1 MKGTKRSTLI
11 FARTE
16 LSSTDEREL
25 IERFQNGDT
34 EAFNPL
40 VLKYRQK
47 IYNLLYERVRDRE
60 IAKDLTQD
68 VFLKAF
74 QGLPHFKQDSKF
86 YSWLY
91 RIASNCGVDFIR
103 KQKRQ
108 KVLMF
113 GELPPDA
120 DNILQM
126 VQVYPSPSKMIENE
140 ELGQIIRKAV
150 HQLSP
155 GQQRVFKLRYRMELS
170 IKEIAV
176 RLKKPEGT
184 VKSQLYQAHQKLQRL
199 LIPYLQNEPLHWNG
213 EDENESDSAM

>member
-1 MKGTKRSTLI
+1 MKGTKPSVTI
-11 FARTE
+11 FAQTE
-16 LSSTDEREL
+16 LSSADECEL

-47 IYNLLYERVRDRE
+47 IYNLLYQRVRDRE

-91 RIASNCGVDFIR
+91 RIASNCSVDFMR

-113 GELPPDA
+113 RELPPDA
-120 DNILQM
+120 DDTLQM
-126 VQVYPSPSKMIENE
+126 AQVYPSPSEMMENE
-140 ELGQIIRKAV
+140 ELSRIIRKAAR
-150 HQLSP
+150 QLSP
-155 GQQRVFKLRYRMELS
+155 GQRRVFRLRHRMELS
-170 IKEIAV
+170 IKEIAI

-184 VKSQLYQAHQKLQRL
+184 VKSQLYHAHQKLQRL
-199 LIPYLQNEPLHWNG
+199 LIPYLQNEPLSWDG
-213 EDENESDSAM
+213 EDEDESDSEM

>member
-1 MKGTKRSTLI
+1 MKGTKQSTITFLQ
-11 FARTE
+11 TE
-16 LSSTDEREL
+16 LSSVDEREL

-47 IYNLLYERVRDRE
+47 IYNLLYLRVKDPE
-60 IAKDLTQD
+60 VAKDLSQD

-74 QGLPHFKQDSKF
+74 QGLPRFKQDSTF

-91 RIASNCGVDFIR
+91 RIASNCSVDYLR
-103 KQKRQ
+103 KQKRR

-120 DNILQM
+120 DNTLQM
-126 VQVYPSPSKMIENE
+126 TQMSPSPAEMIEND
-140 ELGQIIRKAV
+140 ELGRIIRKAV
-150 HQLSP
+150 RQLSP
-155 GQQRVFKLRYRMELS
+155 GERRVFKMRYQQELP

-176 RLKKPEGT
+176 RLNKSEGT
-184 VKSQLYQAHQKLQRL
+184 VKVQLYHTRQKLQSL
-199 LIPYLQNEPLHWNG
+199 LTPYLKNEPLSWNG
-213 EDENESDSAM
+213 EN

>member
-1 MKGTKRSTLI
+1 MKGTKRSAII
-11 FARTE
+11 FERSE
-16 LSSTDEREL
+16 LSPTDEREL

-40 VLKYRQK
+40 VLKYKQK
-47 IYNLLYERVRDRE
+47 IYNLLYQRVRDRE

-91 RIASNCGVDFIR
+91 RIASNCGVDFLR

-120 DNILQM
+120 DNMLQM
-126 VQVYPSPSKMIENE
+126 AQVYPSPSEMMENE

-150 HQLSP
+150 RQLSP

-170 IKEIAV
+170 IKEIAI
-176 RLKKPEGT
+176 RLNKSEGT
-184 VKSQLYQAHQKLQRL
+184 IKSHLYHAHQKLRRL
-199 LIPYLQNEPLHWNG
+199 LIPYLQNEPLPWNG
-213 EDENESDSAM
+213 ED

>member
-1 MKGTKRSTLI
+1 MKGTKQSTPILE
-11 FARTE
+11 RTE
-16 LSSTDEREL
+16 LSSTDEHEL
-25 IERFQNGDT
+25 IKRFQNGDT

-47 IYNLLYERVRDRE
+47 IYNLLYQRVRDRE

-74 QGLPHFKQDSKF
+74 QGLRHFKQDSTF

-91 RIASNCGVDFIR
+91 RIASNCGVDFLR

-113 GELPPDA
+113 GELPLDA

-126 VQVYPSPSKMIENE
+126 AQVYPSPSEMMENE

-155 GQQRVFKLRYRMELS
+155 GQRRVFRLRYRMELS

-176 RLKKPEGT
+176 RLNKSEGT
-184 VKSQLYQAHQKLQRL
+184 IKSHLYHAHQKLQSML
-199 LIPYLQNEPLHWNG
+199 VPYLRNEPLHWNG
-213 EDENESDSAM
+213 EDEDESDSAM

>member
-1 MKGTKRSTLI
+1 MKGTKRSAII
-11 FARTE
+11 FERSE
-16 LSSTDEREL
+16 LSPTDEREL

-47 IYNLLYERVRDRE
+47 IYNLLYQRVRDRE

-91 RIASNCGVDFIR
+91 RIACNCGVDYMR

-120 DNILQM
+120 DNTLQM
-126 VQVYPSPSKMIENE
+126 AQVYPSPSEMMENE
-140 ELGQIIRKAV
+140 ELGHIIRQAV
-150 HQLSP
+150 RQLSP
-155 GQQRVFKLRYRMELS
+155 GQRRVFRLRYRMELS

-184 VKSQLYQAHQKLQRL
+184 VKSQLYYAHQKLQNM
-199 LIPYLQNEPLHWNG
+199 LIPYLRNEPLHWNG
-213 EDENESDSAM
+213 EDEDESN

>member
-1 MKGTKRSTLI
+1 MKGSKKSPAI

-25 IERFQNGDT
+25 IKRFQNGDT

-40 VLKYRQK
+40 VLKYQQK
-47 IYNLLYERVRDRE
+47 IYNLLYQQVGDRE
-60 IAKDLTQD
+60 TARDLSQD

-74 QGLPHFKQDSKF
+74 QALPHFKQDSAF

-91 RIASNCGVDFIR
+91 RIASNCSVDFIR

-113 GELPPDA
+113 EELPSDA
-120 DNILQM
+120 DNTLQM
-126 VQVYPSPSKMIENE
+126 TQVYPSPSQMMEND
-140 ELGQIIRKAV
+140 ELGRIIRRAV
-150 HQLSP
+150 HQLP
-155 GQQRVFKLRYRMELS
+155 PEQHRVFKLRYRRELS

-176 RLKKPEGT
+176 RLNKSEGT
-184 VKSQLYQAHQKLQRL
+184 IKAHLHHARQKLRIL
-199 LIPYLQNEPLHWNG
+199 LAPYLKNEPLSWNG
-213 EDENESDSAM
+213 EN

>member
-1 MKGTKRSTLI
+1 MKGTKRSATI
-11 FARTE
+11 FAQTE
-16 LSSTDEREL
+16 LSSVDEREL

-47 IYNLLYERVRDRE
+47 IYNLLYQRVRDRE
-60 IAKDLTQD
+60 TAKDLSQD

-74 QGLPHFKQDSKF
+74 QGLPHFKQDSTF

-91 RIASNCGVDFIR
+91 RIASNCGVDFMR

-113 GELPPDA
+113 RELPLDA

-126 VQVYPSPSKMIENE
+126 AQVSPSPSEMMENE
-140 ELGQIIRKAV
+140 ELRRIIRKAV
-150 HQLSP
+150 RQLSP
-155 GQQRVFKLRYRMELS
+155 GQRRVFRLRYRRELP

-176 RLKKPEGT
+176 RLNKSEGT
-184 VKSQLYQAHQKLQRL
+184 VKSHLYHAHRKLQRL
-199 LIPYLQNEPLHWNG
+199 LIPYLRNEPLHWNG
-213 EDENESDSAM
+213 EDEHESA

>member
-1 MKGTKRSTLI
+1 MKSTKRSAII
-11 FARTE
+11 FERTE
-16 LSSTDEREL
+16 LSPTDEREL

-47 IYNLLYERVRDRE
+47 IYNLLYQHVRDRE
-60 IAKDLTQD
+60 TAKDLSQD

-74 QGLPHFKQDSKF
+74 QGLPHFKKDSTF

-91 RIASNCGVDFIR
+91 RIASNCGIDFMR

-108 KVLMF
+108 NVLMF

-120 DNILQM
+120 DNTLQM
-126 VQVYPSPSKMIENE
+126 AHVYPSPSEMLENE
-140 ELGQIIRKAV
+140 ELGRIIRKAV
-150 HQLSP
+150 RRLSP
-155 GQQRVFKLRYRMELS
+155 GQQRVFRLRYRRELP
-170 IKEIAV
+170 IKEIAA
-176 RLKKPEGT
+176 RLNKSEGT
-184 VKSQLYQAHQKLQRL
+184 IKSHLYHAHQKLRRL

-213 EDENESDSAM
+213 EDESNQAM

>member
-1 MKGTKRSTLI
+1 MKGTKRSAII
-11 FARTE
+11 FERTE
-16 LSSTDEREL
+16 LSPIDEREL

-47 IYNLLYERVRDRE
+47 IYNLLYQRVRDRE

-91 RIASNCGVDFIR
+91 RIASNCSVDFMR

-113 GELPPDA
+113 GELLPDA
-120 DNILQM
+120 DNTLQM
-126 VQVYPSPSKMIENE
+126 AQVYPSPSEMLENE
-140 ELGQIIRKAV
+140 ELGRIIRKAAR
-150 HQLSP
+150 QLSP
-155 GQQRVFKLRYRMELS
+155 GQRRVFRLRYRRELP

-176 RLKKPEGT
+176 RLNKSEGT
-184 VKSQLYQAHQKLQRL
+184 IKAHLYHANQKLRRL
-199 LIPYLQNEPLHWNG
+199 LIPYLQNEPLSW
-213 EDENESDSAM
+213 DEEVPEE

>member
-1 MKGTKRSTLI
+1 MKGTKRSTPIL
-11 FARTE
+11 ARTE

-47 IYNLLYERVRDRE
+47 IYNLLYQRVRDPE
-60 IAKDLTQD
+60 IAKDLSQE

-74 QGLPHFKQDSKF
+74 QGLPRFKQDSTF

-91 RIASNCGVDFIR
+91 RIASNCGVDYLR
-103 KQKRQ
+103 KQKRR

-113 GELPPDA
+113 GELPSDA
-120 DNILQM
+120 DNMLRM
-126 VQVYPSPSKMIENE
+126 AQVYPSPAEMMENE

-150 HQLSP
+150 RQLSRAER
-155 GQQRVFKLRYRMELS
+155 RVFKMRYQQELP

-176 RLKKPEGT
+176 RLNKSEGT
-184 VKSQLYQAHQKLQRL
+184 VKVQLYHTRQKLQSL
-199 LIPYLQNEPLHWNG
+199 LTPYLKNEPLPWNG
-213 EDENESDSAM
+213 EN

>member
-1 MKGTKRSTLI
+1 MKGAKPSANI
-11 FARTE
+11 FERTE
-16 LSSTDEREL
+16 LPSIDEHEL
-25 IERFQNGDT
+25 IKRFQNGDT

-40 VLKYRQK
+40 VLKYQQK
-47 IYNLLYERVRDRE
+47 IYNLLYQRVKDRE
-60 IAKDLTQD
+60 IAKDLSQD

-74 QGLPHFKQDSKF
+74 QGLPHFKQDSTF

-91 RIASNCGVDFIR
+91 RIATNCSVDFMR

-126 VQVYPSPSKMIENE
+126 TQVSPSPSKMMEDD
-140 ELGQIIRKAV
+140 ELRRIIRKAV
-150 HQLSP
+150 RRLSP
-155 GQQRVFKLRYRMELS
+155 GQRRVFRLRYQKELP

-176 RLKKPEGT
+176 RLNKAEGT
-184 VKSQLYQAHQKLQRL
+184 IKAHLYHAHRRL
-199 LIPYLQNEPLHWNG
+199 RVMLIPYLENEPLPWNG
-213 EDENESDSAM
+213 EN